1 MLSYLKEMWDTRE
14 LLANLTIRE
23 IKGKYRRT
31 VLGQLWSLVHPLA
44 TMLVYTVVFDFLFKA
59 SPPPGN
65 PSGLNIYPVWL
76 MCGYLPWTFFTHT
89 VNGSLTSIVSGSHL
103 IKKIYFPRMH
113 LPLARTGSVGFTW
126 LNEMGLLAV
135 VILICGGW
143 VLPWLPL
150 VLVFM
155 ILLALFAAGIGM
167 LLAILNV
174 HFRDTEHFIGIL
186 LRLLLY
192 LTPVLYPISRV
203 QKLVKHHG
211 EWVLDVFR
219 LNPLEHFMAVFR
231 NLLYDNRAPA
241 LSDVIWCLASAVVV
255 FIIGSVV
262 FVRNERRLVMYL

>member
-1 MLSYLKEMWDTRE
+1 
-14 LLANLTIRE
+14 
-23 IKGKYRRT
+23 
-31 VLGQLWSLVHPLA
+31 LV
-44 TMLVYTVVFDFLFKA
+44 
-59 SPPPGN
+59 
-65 PSGLNIYPVWL
+65 I
-76 MCGYLPWTFFTHT
+76 
-89 VNGSLTSIVSGSHL
+89 
-103 IKKIYFPRMH
+103 
-113 LPLARTGSVGFTW
+113 
-126 LNEMGLLAV
+126 
-135 VILICGGW
+135 
-143 VLPWLPL
+143 
-150 VLVFM
+150 VFM